1 MITIKKINDTI
12 IKRVKLKDDN
22 NNHKPIK
29 GFALFPELYSNIF
42 ICSKK
47 KSGKTTV
54 LYNIIKK
61 CCDKNTKVI
70 IFASTVNKDSTYK
83 SILDYLDKKD
93 IDYAT
98 YTSLKED
105 KIDRLQQLVE
115 DLQQEAEPQTTEKEN
130 NNLLLFDEVESP
142 ESEEEEKPSKYRAP
156 EYMIILDDLSTEL
169 KSKSLVSLL
178 KKNRHFKSK
187 IIISS
192 QYWNDLL
199 PESRK
204 QLDYILLFKSM
215 PENKLKEIYRD
226 ADLSVNYET
235 FEKLYRYS
243 TKEPYNFFY
252 IDCVNDE
259 YRKNF
264 NMKFNLPK
272 Q

>member
-1 MITIKKINDTI
+1 MITIKKINDTV
-12 IKRVKLKDDN
+12 IKKVKLKDDTSN
-22 NNHKPIK
+22 KPIK
-29 GFALFPELYSNIF
+29 GFSLFPEVYSNVYC
-42 ICSKK
+42 CSKK

-54 LYNIIKK
+54 LFNIIKK

-70 IFASTVNKDSTYK
+70 IFCSTVHKDSTYK

-115 DLQQEAEPQTTEKEN
+115 DLQQEADPQTEKEN
-130 NNLLLFDEVESP
+130 NKNNLLLFDEP
-142 ESEEEEKPSKYRAP
+142 ESEEEEKEKDSKYRAP

-226 ADLSVNYET
+226 ADLSIDYET
-235 FEKLYRYS
+235 FLKLYRYS

-272 Q
+272 E

>member
-1 MITIKKINDTI
+1 MITIKKINDTK
-12 IKRVKLKDDN
+12 IKKVKLKNDDS
-22 NNHKPIK
+22 HKPIK
-29 GFALFPELYSNIF
+29 GYDLFPEIYSNIF

-61 CCDKNTKVI
+61 CSNKHTKII
-70 IFASTVNKDSTYK
+70 IFCSTVHKDATYKTILNYLENKD
-83 SILDYLDKKD
+83 IQ
-93 IDYAT
+93 YAT
-98 YTSLKED
+98 YTSLNED
-105 KIDRLQQLVE
+105 GIDRLDELVQT
-115 DLQQEAEPQTTEKEN
+115 LQHGEEFPEEKAYVN
-130 NNLLLFDEVESP
+130 ILDP
-142 ESEEEEKPSKYRAP
+142 PSEEEEEKERPSKYRTP

-169 KSKSLVSLL
+169 KNKSLVSLL

-204 QLDYILLFKSM
+204 QLDYILMFKSM

-226 ADLSVNYET
+226 ADLSLDFET
-235 FEKLYRYS
+235 FQKIYRYS
-243 TKEPYNFFY
+243 TKEPFNFLY
-252 IDCVNDE
+252 IDCINGDF
-259 YRKNF
+259 RKNF

-272 Q
+272 E